1 MSHSAVTF
9 GDVNVVCVDL
19 ARSLA
24 FYRDA
29 LGLPEVER
37 DGGAVRL
44 AIGGATVLLLPYATR
59 PRLAGAYPDQATISF
74 DVVVGE
80 LEATVARLED
90 AGGERVAKLNE
101 GQGWA
106 VADPDGN
113 VIEVIQQ
120 S

>member
-1 MSHSAVTF
+1 MAQSSARL
-9 GDVNVVCVDL
+9 GDVNVMCVHL
-19 ARSLA
+19 AQSVA

-37 DGGAVRL
+37 EGTAVRL
-44 AIGGATVLLLPYATR
+44 AVGGATLLLLPVATR
-59 PRLAGAYPDQATISF
+59 PRRAGAYPDEATISF
-74 DVVVGE
+74 DVVVDD
-80 LEATVARLED
+80 LEATVTRLEE
-90 AGGERVAKLNE
+90 AGGVRVAKLDG

-120 S
+120 A